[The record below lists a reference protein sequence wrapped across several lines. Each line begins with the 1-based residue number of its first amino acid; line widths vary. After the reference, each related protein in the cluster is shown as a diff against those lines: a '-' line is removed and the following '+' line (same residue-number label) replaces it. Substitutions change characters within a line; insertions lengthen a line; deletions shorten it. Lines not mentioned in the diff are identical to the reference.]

1 MIMYGL
7 RFNVRQKPEKV
18 VYPRDINGENL
29 LEVFDG
35 WCNENMNAALHRASS
50 DDWIW
55 IKRTSVDQNKNVA
68 CVDIQTGK
76 AGEAGELVDT
86 SESNPSIP
94 FSEYHAPT
102 VDARVV
108 LYVPPKCDVAY
119 ACVEHVV
126 HGGSDIFFLDS
137 FKRGF
142 DERFPKI
149 TLNRVRVIETMDL
162 WKQFEGMSE
171 IELRFMSPS
180 KDIADGPCMKDGF
193 LSYRLQHRRSKRFS
207 LGLFESIS
215 ADTNSIS
222 IIDILIQLVLPILIG
237 VICALFNLC
246 LDLGIIASVVATIS
260 ALMCAVAIMLYQTR
274 IQLSNETYFS
284 ESRQRRLIDE
294 LFSDIAWIIC
304 VGFLLVMLIVFLGR
318 FSWITGL
325 VTCLLSHFF
334 LVGLMC
340 LKRINSAYEILKM
353 P

>member
-1 MIMYGL
+1 MAERSMIMYGL

-55 IKRTSVDQNKNVA
+55 IKRISVDQNKNVA

-207 LGLFESIS
+207 LGLFESIRNDPREALELILPNSMNKENLEELNPDIYVTLTDNNGDERKFAIEGLPS
-215 ADTNSIS
+215 APFRQILPSGSDRQGKMTDAEYTNYCVKACK
-222 IIDILIQLVLPILIG
+222 DV
-237 VICALFNLC
+237 
-246 LDLGIIASVVATIS
+246 
-260 ALMCAVAIMLYQTR
+260 ME
-274 IQLSNETYFS
+274 NEGY
-284 ESRQRRLIDE
+284 
-294 LFSDIAWIIC
+294 
-304 VGFLLVMLIVFLGR
+304 IVR
-318 FSWITGL
+318 
-325 VTCLLSHFF
+325 
-334 LVGLMC
+334 
-340 LKRINSAYEILKM
+340 
-353 P
+353 

>member
-1 MIMYGL
+1 MAERSMIMYGL

-29 LEVFDG
+29 LEVFDD

-55 IKRTSVDQNKNVA
+55 IKRIGVDQNKNVA

-142 DERFPKI
+142 DGRFPKI

-207 LGLFESIS
+207 LGLFESIRNDPREALELILPNSMNKENLEELNPDIYVTLTDNNGDERKFAIEGLPS
-215 ADTNSIS
+215 APFRQILPSGSDRQGKMTDAEYTNYCVKACK
-222 IIDILIQLVLPILIG
+222 DV
-237 VICALFNLC
+237 
-246 LDLGIIASVVATIS
+246 
-260 ALMCAVAIMLYQTR
+260 ME
-274 IQLSNETYFS
+274 NEGY
-284 ESRQRRLIDE
+284 
-294 LFSDIAWIIC
+294 
-304 VGFLLVMLIVFLGR
+304 IVR
-318 FSWITGL
+318 
-325 VTCLLSHFF
+325 
-334 LVGLMC
+334 
-340 LKRINSAYEILKM
+340 
-353 P
+353 